1 MGSVHYISSI
11 FVGRSIDDLGPA
23 RSAGIAFALGL
34 LIWTTAFAV
43 WNFVV
48 WNWVV

>member
-11 FVGRSIDDLGPA
+11 FVGRTIDDLGPA
-23 RSAGIAFALGL
+23 GGAGIASLLGL

-43 WNFVV
+43 WN
-48 WNWVV
+48 WVV